1 MAEDEEF
8 DRLSPQTIRVTKARW
23 EEAMKVI
30 EVGKMIG
37 MSFASNEQ
45 WVSFFYCFWKLKK

>member
-23 EEAMKVI
+23 EEAMNVI

-37 MSFASNEQ
+37 MSFG
-45 WVSFFYCFWKLKK
+45 